1 MPRHPAEPKKDCRR
15 CKRLVA
21 FRRENKALYPDYF
34 NGAVQ
39 SFGDWD
45 GRLLVVGLAPGLQ
58 GANKSGRPF
67 TGDTSG
73 ELLFATLTKL
83 GLSNDRFGNHPDDGF
98 KLHDAMV
105 TNAVCCVPPE
115 NRPTAEEAANCR
127 PFLKSRIE
135 KLQNLKALF
144 ALGKVAHDAVLRTF
158 DLRLADYPFAHGTL
172 HRLPCGLAL
181 VDSYHCSRYNLNT
194 RRLTPA
200 MFEEA
205 FALAKE
211 AMVS

>member
-1 MPRHPAEPKKDCRR
+1 MTSHPAEPDKDCKR
-15 CKRLVA
+15 CPRLVA
-21 FRRENKALYPDYF
+21 FRRDNMVQYPGYY

-39 SFGDWD
+39 SFGDKT

-73 ELLFATLTKL
+73 ELLFETLTQM
-83 GLSNDRFGNHPDDGF
+83 GFTRGVFGNHTEDGF
-98 KLHDAMV
+98 SLKDAMV

-115 NRPTAEEAANCR
+115 NRPTAQEAVNCR

-135 KLQNLKALF
+135 QMANLRVLF
-144 ALGKVAHDAVLRTF
+144 ALGKVAHDAVLKTF
-158 DLRLADYPFAHGTL
+158 ALKLADYQFSHSAL
-172 HRLPCGLAL
+172 HQLPDGYVL

-194 RRLTPA
+194 KRLTPN
-200 MFEEA
+200 MFKSA

-211 AMVS
+211 AMTS